1 MQSPNFEKLSTFNHL
16 NRFQLAPQGDNL
28 QKLQGA
34 IVEQENEYLSKLQK
48 TQAEIV
54 KNMKP
59 PTENISK
66 AKIKRQEK
74 LVQTA
79 WQQANMPKNSMQLD
93 NAIMYLQNVLV
104 TIQNEISNEQRYTL
118 LYKFIAKAHIHHM
131 QLWYNEAV
139 ASKTHENSEQL
150 IGDNTAS
157 AIEESKHS
165 GKNSN

>member
-1 MQSPNFEKLSTFNHL
+1 
-16 NRFQLAPQGDNL
+16 
-28 QKLQGA
+28 
-34 IVEQENEYLSKLQK
+34 
-48 TQAEIV
+48 
-54 KNMKP
+54 MKP